1 MNRMDRERTPRKR
14 TQGLGAVP
22 SRGTAS
28 ERARALAGE
37 PPRKRETPS
46 ADGKD
51 RFTSYLFMQSVTA
64 GTILAAMLCIRFL
77 GGGLYSDIKEGVSE
91 SFLTRFD
98 IGQASQQ
105 AIDYA
110 SGLPV
115 FKSLF
120 GTDDTESKTDASTQS
135 SSSSGAQSSQAQ
147 SGGESQ
153 AASAVGT
160 GASASGSGSA
170 ASGSDS
176 ASGGAKEPDF
186 TTVQSGAAEG
196 IGDGDVFRSIL
207 YAGDS
212 TGSLRLQSGAALKPA
227 LPETLVAPANCR
239 EITSEYGY
247 REDPFTGEKK
257 FHNGLDIA
265 LDEGTRVNA
274 ALSGT
279 VTEVDED
286 EISGKYIIIE
296 HADGFKTL
304 YAHLKKAHV
313 REGAEVKAG
322 QKIASSGNTG
332 KTTGPHL
339 HFSMLKDDGY
349 INPALYLDV

>member
-1 MNRMDRERTPRKR
+1 MNRMDREHTPRKR
-14 TQGLGAVP
+14 PQGLGHVS

-28 ERARALAGE
+28 ERARALTGE
-37 PPRKRETPS
+37 PPRRREPPA

-51 RFTSYLFMQSVTA
+51 RFTSYLFMLSVTA

-91 SFLTRFD
+91 SFLTKLD

-110 SGLPV
+110 SDLPV

-120 GTDDTESKTDASTQS
+120 GTDDTDSKADSSAQSASGASSSQTQS
-135 SSSSGAQSSQAQ
+135 GEESSQAV
-147 SGGESQ
+147 G
-153 AASAVGT
+153 AVGT
-160 GASASGSGSA
+160 GVSGTDSAGASSGTQSASAEG
-170 ASGSDS
+170 
-176 ASGGAKEPDF
+176 KEPDF
-186 TTVQSGAAEG
+186 TTVQAGTAEG

-212 TGSLRLQSGAALKPA
+212 TGNLQLQSGAALKPA

-286 EISGKYIIIE
+286 EISGIYIVIE
-296 HADGFKTL
+296 HEDGFKTL

-313 REGAEVKAG
+313 REGAAVKAG

-349 INPALYLDV
+349 LNPALYLDV